1 MTKKI
6 SSLFAFMLLWLCSF
20 AYAADQASAFISAQI
35 ASHPNKT
42 GVYVLDKGE
51 DALIARAWLADY
63 AKQTIEVQYFIWSED
78 NIGTLASEAL
88 LRAAD
93 RGVKVRVIV
102 DDLLIN
108 APDQTLL
115 ALALHPN
122 IDIRIYN
129 PVHSVGVPFYKR
141 ALNVITDFRGVNQ
154 RMHDKTFIV
163 DGEIA
168 LTGGRKMATEY
179 FDYNHAYNFRD
190 RDVLLLGKD
199 VALIKS
205 SFNRFWKS
213 PLSIQVENLVDGIR
227 LFHKNVQVED
237 NQIKQIYR
245 SLHDYAQSQTNFSPY
260 LRTLISNVPSA
271 FNAISK
277 QVTWTDITVISDLPG
292 KNTHAGLKGGGQ
304 STLALVKLVNDAQ
317 QQIIIQSPYLVM
329 SAAAISLFQS
339 AIDRG
344 IKVQINTNSLAA
356 TDNIQ
361 VFSGYRNQR
370 HQLLKMGINIYEY
383 KPNPSIKKSLIA
395 ASVLTQKRFPTFAIH
410 AKTMVIDTETVF
422 IGTFN
427 FDPRAENL
435 NTEIGVVIH
444 NADLAKTVENAIKTD
459 MLPEN
464 SWNTATE
471 NPDQYVSFAKRSKV
485 RFLQILPIKA
495 LL

>member
-1 MTKKI
+1 MIKNI
-6 SSLFAFMLLWLCSF
+6 SRLGCVLLLWLCSF
-20 AYAADQASAFISAQI
+20 AFGADQASAFITAQI

-63 AKQTIEVQYFIWSED
+63 ANQTIEVQYFIWSDD

-102 DDLLIN
+102 DDLLIK

-122 IDIRIYN
+122 IDIKIYN
-129 PVHSVGVPFYKR
+129 PQHSVGVPFYKR
-141 ALNVITDFRGVNQ
+141 LLNVITDFRGVNQ

-163 DGEIA
+163 DGKIA
-168 LTGGRKMATEY
+168 IIGGRNMAAEY

-199 VALIKS
+199 VAFIES

-213 PLSIQVENLVDGIR
+213 SLSAKVESLYDGIGI
-227 LFHKNVQVED
+227 FQKNVQVED
-237 NQIKQIYR
+237 SQVKEIYQW
-245 SLHDYAQSQTNFSPY
+245 LHDYAQSKTNFSLH
-260 LRTLISNVPSA
+260 LRSMISNIPNS

-277 QVTWTDITVISDLPG
+277 QVIWTDVTVISDLPG
-292 KNTHAGLKGGGQ
+292 KNTHTGLEGGGQ
-304 STLALVKLVNDAQ
+304 STLALVKLVSDAQ
-317 QQIIIQSPYLVM
+317 QKIIIQSPYLVM
-329 SAAAISLFQS
+329 SDKAISLFQS

-344 IKVQINTNSLAA
+344 VKVQINTNSLAA

-361 VFSGYRNQR
+361 AFSGYRNQR
-370 HQLLKMGINIYEY
+370 NQLLKMGISIHEY
-383 KPNPSIKKSLIA
+383 KPSPSIKKHLIA
-395 ASVLTQKRFPTFAIH
+395 ASVLAQKRSPTFAIH
-410 AKTMVIDTETVF
+410 AKTMVIDSDTVF

-427 FDPRAENL
+427 FDPRSENL

-444 NADLAKTVENAIKTD
+444 NPELAKSVENAIKTD
-459 MLPEN
+459 MLSKN
-464 SWNTATE
+464 SWNTATD
-471 NPDQYVSFAKRSKV
+471 NPDQHVSFAKRSKV
-485 RFLQILPIKA
+485 RFLQMLPIKA